1 MEIIGIIVVAAAIV
15 AGIVILIRRRGGKKE
30 EVAPDP
36 ARGLKFSGKR
46 TTEFSPVE
54 NTGGSRT
61 ERKPIELPKSNQVV
75 RPTQP
80 GTPRRRERKAGQPQA
95 TATPI
100 PPPDFPGQAVG
111 RVKPEGS
118 QEATTPISQMGDGY
132 VLRMPDGT
140 SIFFRTQEEG
150 ATRLIELGQEGVRP
164 PTGAFEALQR
174 LPSKR
179 EKRRGG

>member
-61 ERKPIELPKSNQVV
+61 ERKPIELPKSKQGV

-95 TATPI
+95 TATP
-100 PPPDFPGQAVG
+100 PRPTKDLLDAAE
-111 RVKPEGS
+111 R
-118 QEATTPISQMGDGY
+118 
-132 VLRMPDGT
+132 LR
-140 SIFFRTQEEG
+140 REEG
-150 ATRLIELGQEGVRP
+150 
-164 PTGAFEALQR
+164 
-174 LPSKR
+174 
-179 EKRRGG
+179 